1 MEANIIEKT
10 CFNCQ
15 VFSDKAIIKYPC
27 TLREFAHG
35 KGETYLES
43 ARIEGLETFHLYA
56 ANKRISAHE
65 LFILYDLRG
74 WMVSFCTVSISRA
87 SSSWSKTYNNY
98 DNQQLHNS
106 QSHQVRGWKINFQRE
121 RSEEIVWLIS
131 WANFMGKI
139 QRYIAFQEQAN
150 SEVQKPPLH
159 MGFSQPSPVASLA
172 FCTNSNTWLPT
183 HTKSMRRS

>member
-1 MEANIIEKT
+1 MLQTKVKTVGRMEANIIEKT

-65 LFILYDLRG
+65 LFIL
-74 WMVSFCTVSISRA
+74 
-87 SSSWSKTYNNY
+87 
-98 DNQQLHNS
+98 
-106 QSHQVRGWKINFQRE
+106 
-121 RSEEIVWLIS
+121 
-131 WANFMGKI
+131 
-139 QRYIAFQEQAN
+139 
-150 SEVQKPPLH
+150 
-159 MGFSQPSPVASLA
+159 
-172 FCTNSNTWLPT
+172 
-183 HTKSMRRS
+183 

>member
-106 QSHQVRGWKINFQRE
+106 QSNQVRGWKINFQRE
-121 RSEEIVWLIS
+121 RSEEIVRLIS
-131 WANFMGKI
+131 WPNFMGKI
-139 QRYIAFQEQAN
+139 QHYIAFQEQAN
-150 SEVQKPPLH
+150 TEVQKPPLH
-159 MGFSQPSPVASLA
+159 MRFSQPSPVASLA

>member
-1 MEANIIEKT
+1 M
-10 CFNCQ
+10 
-15 VFSDKAIIKYPC
+15 FSDKGIIKCPC
-27 TLREFAHG
+27 TLRGFEHG

-98 DNQQLHNS
+98 DNQQLHYS
-106 QSHQVRGWKINFQRE
+106 QSNQVRGWKINFQRE

-131 WANFMGKI
+131 WSNFMGKI
-139 QRYIAFQEQAN
+139 QRYIAFQEHAN
-150 SEVQKPPLH
+150 SEVQKPPLQ
-159 MGFSQPSPVASLA
+159 MRFSQPSPVASLA
-172 FCTNSNTWLPT
+172 FCTNSNAWLPT